1 MKRLKF
7 TEQWDKLADP
17 RFTTIRSYRPQKA
30 RYYAASIGE
39 EFTLIKVRDPMDTR
53 GPKIG
58 SATLRTVR
66 IVRPYDLPAID
77 LARDVQL
84 GGKPSGEWL
93 QKLLAMDKALLL
105 EFENHTGILRGAP
118 A

>member
-1 MKRLKF
+1 MIPI
-7 TEQWDKLADP
+7 P
-17 RFTTIRSYRPQKA
+17 R
-30 RYYAASIGE
+30 
-39 EFTLIKVRDPMDTR
+39 
-53 GPKIG
+53 
-58 SATLRTVR
+58 
-66 IVRPYDLPAID
+66 DLTPAID